1 MDMEKL
7 IAYCG
12 LDCAQCG
19 AYLAHKND
27 DNALREKTAA
37 EWKIAHN
44 FDFTPEMIN
53 CTGCK
58 GTGVLIGHCSECE
71 MRKCAIARGVVN
83 CGTCD
88 EFKTCKTIN
97 DFMEMVPGVRENLES
112 N

>member
-1 MDMEKL
+1 MEKL

-27 DNALREKTAA
+27 DQALRQKTAE

-58 GTGVLIGHCSECE
+58 GTGLKVHHCSECE
-71 MRKCAIARGVVN
+71 IRKCALAKDLIN
-83 CGTCD
+83 CGACDQFETC
-88 EFKTCKTIN
+88 ETIKGLL
-97 DFMEMVPGVRENLES
+97 EAVPEARDNLLS
-112 N
+112 